1 MSTVSEMTDR
11 RADTATTSA
20 WVRYSAALPV
30 ALGVMAL
37 MFGWHIAVGA
47 KSLPLGTV
55 LDALVSYDSTEFDHM
70 IVRDL
75 RMPRALI
82 AMLVGASL
90 SVAGAL
96 MQGVTRNP
104 LAEPGILGLMAG
116 ASFAVVMAIG
126 VFDVVHPAW
135 LPWVAA
141 LGALVTALVV
151 WLIAQWAPGGAT
163 PLTLTLAGAAI
174 TAFLGALIS
183 VAHLLNQESFDQLRV
198 WLAGSLAGRRVDEL
212 KVVTP
217 WIIASLVLA
226 LALSSKVTVLAMG
239 DDVARGLGVRT
250 GWLKVQVL
258 VCVVVLTACS
268 VALAGPLGFVG
279 LVIPHVV
286 RLFVGADYR
295 WIVPYSAVVGAA
307 YLLGVDIIA
316 RLVLRPEEVATGI
329 VTAMVG
335 APLFVHLVRRRA
347 R

>member
-1 MSTVSEMTDR
+1 MSTVSDMRDR

-20 WVRYSAALPV
+20 WVRYSTALPV

-55 LDALVSYDSTEFDHM
+55 LDALVSYDNTEFDHM

-90 SVAGAL
+90 SVAGTL

-183 VAHLLNQESFDQLRV
+183 VAHLLNQESFEQLRV
-198 WLAGSLAGRRVDEL
+198 WLAGSLSGRRVDEL

-217 WIIASLVLA
+217 WIIVSLILA

-335 APLFVHLVRRRA
+335 APLFVHLVRQRA

>member
-1 MSTVSEMTDR
+1 MSLSDTMDARSE
-11 RADTATTSA
+11 TAATSA

-30 ALGVMAL
+30 AVGVLAL

-55 LDALVSYDSTEFDHM
+55 LDALVNYDNAEFDHM
-70 IVRDL
+70 IVREL

-82 AMLVGASL
+82 AALVGASL

-141 LGALVTALVV
+141 LGALVTALAV

-183 VAHLLNQESFDQLRV
+183 VAHLLNQDSFEQLRV

-212 KVVTP
+212 RVVTP
-217 WIIASLVLA
+217 WIIASLFLA

-295 WIVPYSAVVGAA
+295 WIVPYSAVIGAA

-316 RLVLRPEEVATGI
+316 RLALRPEEVATGI

-335 APLFVHLVRRRA
+335 APLFIHLVRQRA